1 MTQCVISYVRS
12 CIDFQSKKQPK
23 EHPAGYLAS
32 IRSQRTFEK
41 IGLDLIGPFPLSSL
55 GNRHVIIIVDYFTKW
70 VIAKAVS
77 TATTVEVVDFFV
89 RRIVLQHGA
98 SLAVISDRGK
108 CLTSGFAEELF
119 RALQTNHLV
128 TTAYHP

>member
-12 CIDFQSKKQPK
+12 CIDCQSKKQPK

-55 GNRHVIIIVDYFTKW
+55 GNRRVIIIVDYFTKW

-98 SLAVISDRGK
+98 PLAVISDRGK
-108 CLTSGFAEELF
+108 CLT
-119 RALQTNHLV
+119 
-128 TTAYHP
+128 YHFPKINSFSPT